1 LFDVSSSVRS
11 NAAFGGESMNAV
23 IRRSV
28 IEPLRIG
35 LSWQQIWRSE
45 DVGLIHCWENGRLA
59 VARHPELVA
68 AARRGELPTLD
79 WKGGI
84 TGQPK
89 MKRKYGSLFYLATWH
104 GMREEDLHIDPSAEV
119 SVVCAR
125 TGIKV
130 VFTPDLSK
138 LDVDAS
144 EEGSKEP
151 SSP

>member
-1 LFDVSSSVRS
+1 MDT
-11 NAAFGGESMNAV
+11 V
-23 IRRSV
+23 IRRSAS
-28 IEPLRIG
+28 EPLRSG
-35 LSWQQIWRSE
+35 LAWEEIWRGK
-45 DVGLIHCWENGRLA
+45 DCGLIQCWENGRTSA
-59 VARHPELVA
+59 ARNPELVA

-89 MKRKYGSLFYLATWH
+89 MKRKHGSLAYLATWQ
-104 GMREEDLHIDPSAEV
+104 GLRGEDLHIDISAEV

-144 EEGSKEP
+144 EEGSKDP